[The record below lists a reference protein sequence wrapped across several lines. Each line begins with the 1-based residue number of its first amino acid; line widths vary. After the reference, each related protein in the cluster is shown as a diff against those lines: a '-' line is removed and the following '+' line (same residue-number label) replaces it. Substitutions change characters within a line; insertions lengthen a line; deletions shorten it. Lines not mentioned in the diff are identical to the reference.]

1 MSWSSYCY
9 NVLSSYI
16 FLRIIQHLNLGQR
29 FYHSCL
35 ISLKLWSECKLG
47 PWTLLEN
54 TCLQWN
60 KHIITSNRSFCIKS
74 ILIIKVPSIS
84 SVAKCKRYKSESPEV
99 DCCKEYHKA
108 VAVFKRALSENITQV
123 LQITI
128 IDFFLGACTPPHHQS
143 LWKISVENPL
153 FGNHFVKYKLTIQ
166 FAKDLST
173 THW

>member
-35 ISLKLWSECKLG
+35 RSLKLWSECKLW
-47 PWTLLEN
+47 PWT
-54 TCLQWN
+54 CLHWN
-60 KHIITSNRSFCIKS
+60 KHIITSNRSFCIKG

-99 DCCKEYHKA
+99 DFCKEYHKA
-108 VAVFKRALSENITQV
+108 AAVFKRALSENITQV

-153 FGNHFVKYKLTIQ
+153 FGNPFCQI
-166 FAKDLST
+166 
-173 THW
+173 